1 MTYILALDIGTS
13 ALKAVAFSPQG
24 QMLFVYKATYSSFFP
39 APGYAEQDPSIV
51 FKAVKRSI
59 RRVIRETGGSP
70 EAVCFSSAMHSIL
83 AVDRQGRP
91 LTNCLTWQD
100 NRSKE
105 LAAGLRASL
114 VGAEI
119 YRYGGPPIH
128 PMLPLCKIKWMQA
141 NRPDIFGSAFKW
153 VSIKAYILFH
163 LCGEWL
169 EDYSLAAASG
179 LWDNR
184 MRHWSAT
191 AMDWAGIS
199 RDKLAD
205 PVLTTFKTEKLRP
218 EVARSIGLNPG
229 TPVIAGASDGCLANL
244 GSTAGNTR
252 DMVVTIGTSSA
263 VRINHHEH
271 LTDEKQRIFSYWLDD
286 GYYVVGGPSNNGG
299 GVIDWLLKQVIGK
312 KSRDIG
318 PMLGLTPPGA
328 DNLLFLP
335 YLFGERAPIWDA
347 NASAGFIGLTPTHTK
362 SHLLR
367 AAMEGIIFNL
377 LAIKMIQEEKGR
389 QTENV
394 VATGGFAYSA
404 QWVQILADVFG
415 QPVVLQENPEASA
428 LGAAI
433 LGMKAMGWIGGY
445 EEARAFVKTTKVVA
459 PIPENQAV
467 YQKLFPV
474 FSRFCEAVGPVF
486 RELSKID

>member
-24 QMLFVYKATYSSFFP
+24 QLLFVDKSAYSSFFP
-39 APGYAEQDPSIV
+39 APGHAEQDPALV
-51 FKAVKRSI
+51 FKAVKKSI
-59 RRVIRETGGSP
+59 RRVIRERGGP
-70 EAVCFSSAMHSIL
+70 PKAICFSSAMHSIL
-83 AVDRQGRP
+83 AVDREGRP

-100 NRSKE
+100 NRSKDLATE
-105 LAAGLRASL
+105 LRNSAI
-114 VGAEI
+114 GAEI
-119 YRYGGPPIH
+119 YRYDGAPIH
-128 PMLPLCKIKWMQA
+128 PMLPLCKIKWVQL
-141 NRPDIFGSAFKW
+141 NRPDVFESAFKW
-153 VSIKAYILFH
+153 VSIKTFILFH
-163 LCGEWL
+163 LCGAWL

-184 MRHWSAT
+184 TLHWSAT

-199 RDKLAD
+199 REKLAD
-205 PVLTTFKTEKLRP
+205 PVPTRFKTEKVRP
-218 EVARSIGLNPG
+218 GIARSTGLNPQ
-229 TPVIAGASDGCLANL
+229 TPVITGASDGCLANL
-244 GSTAGNTR
+244 GSTAGATRNT
-252 DMVVTIGTSSA
+252 VVTIGTSSA
-263 VRINHHEH
+263 VRVNHHQH

-286 GYYVVGGPSNNGG
+286 GYYVAGGPSNNGG
-299 GVIDWLLKQVIGK
+299 GVIDWLLRQVIGK
-312 KSRDIG
+312 KSKDIG
-318 PMLGLTPPGA
+318 PMLDQTRPGA
-328 DNLLFLP
+328 ENLLFLP

-347 NASAGFIGLTPTHTK
+347 GASAGFIGMTPTHTQ

-367 AAMEGIIFNL
+367 AAMEGVIFNL
-377 LAIKMIQEEKGR
+377 LAIKKIQEEKGH

-394 VATGGFAYSA
+394 VATGGFAYSG
-404 QWVQILADVFG
+404 QWVQILADIFG

-445 EEARAFVKTTKVVA
+445 EEAEAFVTTTRVVE

-474 FSRFCEAVGPVF
+474 FSRFSEAVAPVF
-486 RELSKID
+486 RELGGV